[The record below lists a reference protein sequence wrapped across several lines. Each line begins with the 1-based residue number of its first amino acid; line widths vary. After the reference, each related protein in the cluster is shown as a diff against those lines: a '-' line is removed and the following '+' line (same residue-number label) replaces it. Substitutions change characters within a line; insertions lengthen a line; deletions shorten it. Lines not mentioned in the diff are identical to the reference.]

1 MTTTITAPVR
11 HYKKVHSA
19 FIRKMYE
26 GLKALGY
33 TYENGTQQ
41 MLGSIPEWLA
51 LHSDGT
57 VSAKW
62 YKKLPRTEKVESPVF
77 LKLAPLSIVALNRI
91 FGDFDCTITVQGDE
105 ELYVWEELS
114 WGDKIPR
121 AVPWRQPYVELAY
134 AVHTTIAP
142 ADANVFGALSAER
155 QSIVLKLI
163 ERRMQLPN
171 ALDFVAAHGEN
182 AVEAHEAAFNHAL
195 DVLALDCI
203 QANTGQRA
211 QRVESWRILYA
222 FASELTGF
230 GETVFEPYV
239 VTMDV
244 GGMPTSIEVQK
255 EQFWITMSDWSDW
268 SDWSDENSVYS
279 GEKQGYFEKV
289 GPAWVWPIT

>member
-1 MTTTITAPVR
+1 MTTTTETPIR
-11 HYKKVHSA
+11 HYKTVHSE
-19 FIRKMYE
+19 FIRKMHQ

-33 TYENGTQQ
+33 TYTNGVQQ
-41 MLGSIPEWLA
+41 MLGSIPEWIA

-62 YKKLPRTEKVESPVF
+62 HRGLPRTDEVESPVF

-91 FGDFDCTITVQGDE
+91 FGTFDGEVTVQGDE

-114 WGDKIPR
+114 WGDKIPHV
-121 AVPWRQPYVELAY
+121 VPWQQPYVRLAY
-134 AVHTTIAP
+134 AVRTTIAP
-142 ADANVFGALSAER
+142 ADANVFGALDAER
-155 QSIVLKLI
+155 QAIVLKLI
-163 ERRMQLPN
+163 ERHMGLPN
-171 ALDFVAAHGEN
+171 ALDFVAAHGEH

-239 VTMDV
+239 VTKDV

-268 SDWSDENSVYS
+268 SDENSVYS
-279 GEKQGYFEKV
+279 GKKQGYSEKV

>member
-1 MTTTITAPVR
+1 MTTTTETPIR
-11 HYKKVHSA
+11 HYKTVHSA
-19 FIRKMYE
+19 FIRKMRE
-26 GLKALGY
+26 GLAALGY
-33 TYENGTQQ
+33 TYKNGTQQ

-62 YKKLPRTEKVESPVF
+62 YRGLPRTDEVESPVF

-91 FGDFDCTITVQGDE
+91 FGDFNGEVTVQGDE
-105 ELYVWEELS
+105 ELYTWEEFS
-114 WGDKIPR
+114 CGKIPR
-121 AVPWRQPYVELAY
+121 VVPWRQPYVKLAH
-134 AVHTTIAP
+134 AVHSTIAP
-142 ADANVFGALSAER
+142 ADANVFGALDAER
-155 QSIVLKLI
+155 QAIVLKLI
-163 ERRMQLPN
+163 ERHMGLPN
-171 ALDFVAAHGEN
+171 ALDFVAAHGEH

-239 VTMDV
+239 VTKDV

-255 EQFWITMSDWSDW
+255 EQFWITMSDW

>member
-1 MTTTITAPVR
+1 MTTETPIR
-11 HYKKVHSA
+11 HYKRVDA
-19 FIRKMYE
+19 AWIWKMHE

-33 TYENGTQQ
+33 TYKNGVQQ
-41 MLGSIPEWLA
+41 MLGSIPEWIA

-62 YKKLPRTEKVESPVF
+62 YRGLPRTDEVESPVF

-91 FGDFDCTITVQGDE
+91 FGDFNGEVTVQGDE
-105 ELYVWEELS
+105 ELYTWEEFS
-114 WGDKIPR
+114 CGKIPR
-121 AVPWRQPYVELAY
+121 VVPWRQPYVKLAH
-134 AVHTTIAP
+134 AVHSTIAP
-142 ADANVFGALSAER
+142 ADANVFGALDAER
-155 QSIVLKLI
+155 QAIVLKLI
-163 ERRMQLPN
+163 ERHMGLPN
-171 ALDFVAAHGEN
+171 ALDFVAAHGEH

-239 VTMDV
+239 VTKDV

-255 EQFWITMSDWSDW
+255 EQFWITMSEW

-279 GEKQGYFEKV
+279 GKKQGYFEKV

>member
-1 MTTTITAPVR
+1 MTTTTTIPVR
-11 HYKKVHSA
+11 HYKTVHSE
-19 FIRKMYE
+19 FIRKMHQ

-33 TYENGTQQ
+33 TYTNGVQQ

-62 YKKLPRTEKVESPVF
+62 YNKLPRTEEVESPVF

-105 ELYVWEELS
+105 ELYVCEELS
-114 WGDKIPR
+114 LGNKIPR
-121 AVPWRQPYVELAY
+121 IVPWKQPYVRLAY
-134 AVHTTIAP
+134 AVCTTIAP
-142 ADANVFGALSAER
+142 ADANVFGALDAER
-155 QSIVLKLI
+155 QAIVLKLI
-163 ERRMQLPN
+163 ERHMGLPN
-171 ALDFVAAHGEN
+171 ALDFVEAHGEH
-182 AVEAHEAAFNHAL
+182 AIEAHEAAFNQVL
-195 DVLALDCI
+195 DALALACI
-203 QANTGQRA
+203 QHYIGRQA
-211 QRVESWRILYA
+211 QRVGSWRILYA
-222 FASELTGF
+222 FASKLTGF

-268 SDWSDENSVYS
+268 SDENSVYS
-279 GEKQGYFEKV
+279 GKKQGYFEKV

>member
-1 MTTTITAPVR
+1 MR
-11 HYKKVHSA
+11 
-19 FIRKMYE
+19 E
-26 GLKALGY
+26 GLAALGY
-33 TYENGTQQ
+33 TYKNGTQQ

-62 YKKLPRTEKVESPVF
+62 HRGLPRTDEVESPVF

-91 FGDFDCTITVQGDE
+91 FGDFNGEVTVQGDE
-105 ELYVWEELS
+105 ELYTWEEFS
-114 WGDKIPR
+114 CGKIPR
-121 AVPWRQPYVELAY
+121 VVPWRQPYVKLAH
-134 AVHTTIAP
+134 AVHSTIAP
-142 ADANVFGALSAER
+142 ADANVFGALDAER
-155 QSIVLKLI
+155 QAIVLKLI
-163 ERRMQLPN
+163 ERHMGLPN
-171 ALDFVAAHGEN
+171 ALDFVAAHGEH

-239 VTMDV
+239 VTKDV

-255 EQFWITMSDWSDW
+255 EQFWITMSEW

-279 GEKQGYFEKV
+279 GKKQGYFEKV